1 MSCAACSSRVEKA
14 VSKVPGVT
22 SCSVSLLTNSMG
34 VDGTAS
40 AQEIIQAVE
49 QAGYGA
55 SEKGAANQPAPSMQ
69 GGRKAARGPRNAEAQ
84 AETLLVTRVS
94 SRAHVF
100 FDGAHDVGLAAAEL
114 LRRQP
119 RGDGPDAAFAHGHHH
134 GHQPALFHQ
143 RLQGP
148 LAPRAQY
155 GHARRP
161 RLDRRICLQHLRPLR
176 HDRRAGPGRYGRGHE
191 LHDGLLL

>member
-1 MSCAACSSRVEKA
+1 MLVARGEGGEQGPGCDKLLGESSHKLHGRGRNGKRA
-14 VSKVPGVT
+14 GNHSGRRAGGLRRKRKGRGQ
-22 SCSVSLLTNSMG
+22 S
-34 VDGTAS
+34 GTDKH
-40 AQEIIQAVE
+40 
-49 QAGYGA
+49 AGR
-55 SEKGAANQPAPSMQ
+55 
-69 GGRKAARGPRNAEAQ
+69 RKAAGGSRNAEAQ

-100 FDGAHDVGLAAAEL
+100 FDGAHDVGLAAAGL

-119 RGDGPDAAFAHGHHH
+119 RGDGPDAAAAYGRHY

-161 RLDRRICLQHLRPLR
+161 RLDRRIRLQHLRPLC
-176 HDRRAGPGRYGRGHE
+176 HDRRAGPERYGRSHG
-191 LHDGLLL
+191 LYDGLLL